1 MLRDD
6 FIALMGKRL
15 GNRTDLDA
23 SILLEMVMV
32 QEQILEGNGAL
43 LPWFLDTATEQSLT
57 LTAGT
62 EAIELPADFL
72 SEIEEQKLWKYDV
85 SLSPAYTNIPKG
97 NYSVLKA
104 KYPTAG
110 VPRGYALTEGY
121 LLIQPVPDVNYTL
134 KWRYKAR
141 DTSLTTG
148 NIENKWLK
156 WAADWMFAEVGAIM
170 AGRYLQSAQLEK
182 QFRDDVSLARSR
194 VLIAHE
200 ARQHNNRTY
209 GMGED

>member
-43 LPWFLDTATEQSLT
+43 LPWFLDTPLEQDLT
-57 LTAGT
+57 LVAGT
-62 EAIELPADFL
+62 ESIALPITFL
-72 SEIEEQKLWKYDV
+72 AEIEEQKVWKYDA
-85 SLSPAYTNIPKG
+85 SANPAYTNIPKG

-104 KYPTAG
+104 KYPTPG
-110 VPRGYALTEGY
+110 VPRGYTLTEGY
-121 LLIQPVPDVNYTL
+121 MLIQPVPDVNYAL

-141 DTSLTTG
+141 ATSLSTG
-148 NIENKWLK
+148 NIENSWLK
-156 WAADWMFAEVGAIM
+156 WASDWMFAEVGAIM
-170 AGRYLQSAQLEK
+170 AGRYLHNAKLEQ
-182 QFRDDVSLARSR
+182 QFQDDRALARSR
-194 VLIAHE
+194 VLIMHE
-200 ARQHNNRTY
+200 ARLHNNRTY